1 MNNQLKNYIKLKKP
15 VIKKFT
21 RRKVYARRND
31 NIWAVNLTEM
41 ESQSSKNENIKY
53 LLCMVHIFTKYAWVK
68 LLKAEKGKTVLN
80 AVIEIVS
87 ESNHN
92 PNNLWVDQEREFYNK
107 LMQEWLENNILM
119 YSTYNEDKSVITE
132 RLIKTLKA
140 KIY

>member
-1 MNNQLKNYIKLKKP
+1 M
-15 VIKKFT
+15 
-21 RRKVYARRND
+21 
-31 NIWAVNLTEM
+31 
-41 ESQSSKNENIKY
+41 
-53 LLCMVHIFTKYAWVK
+53 HG
-68 LLKAEKGKTVLN
+68 LKAEKGKTVLN

>member
-107 LMQEWLENNILM
+107 LMQEWLDNNDILM
-119 YSTYNEDKSVITE
+119 YSTHNEGKSVITE
-132 RLIKTLKA
+132 TFKNIKV
-140 KIY
+140 